1 MAQFQVSNVHHSVTG
16 DNAMTEIA
24 LALAMGFFA
33 IMILT
38 LVSMGAGT
46 AEVSQETHESNSFIS
61 AALAPAKPDQSENSS
76 VVSKVQQQDQL
87 VIYYHGQ
94 FMDAEMKPIVISQI
108 FQDEKSRVI
117 LALDPELPMIE
128 AMSIRSKIPTEKLVI
143 SALDQSWLTRLSAEF
158 GQK

>member
-1 MAQFQVSNVHHSVTG
+1 MAQFQTSNAHHSVTG

-46 AEVSQETHESNSFIS
+46 AEVSQAKHESNPFVA

-76 VVSKVQQQDQL
+76 AISTVQQKDQL
-87 VIYYHGQ
+87 VIYYQGE
-94 FMDAEMKPIVISQI
+94 FIDAEMRPIMITQIS
-108 FQDEKSRVI
+108 FDEQSRVI
-117 LALDPELPMIE
+117 LALDPELPMAE
-128 AMSIRSKIPTEKLVI
+128 AMNIRSKIPTEKLVI
-143 SALDQSWLTRLSAEF
+143 SALDQRWLTRLSAEF